1 MKRCAICGREIT
13 NTNQMVTV
21 KIGRWFKRKT
31 LRFHVDCFI
40 NDKLRARDLAI
51 EKIKS

>member
-1 MKRCAICGREIT
+1 MRRCAICGREIT
-13 NTNQMVTV
+13 NKKQMVTV
-21 KIGRWFKRKT
+21 KIGKWFKRKV

-40 NDKLRARDLAI
+40 KDKLKARDLAI